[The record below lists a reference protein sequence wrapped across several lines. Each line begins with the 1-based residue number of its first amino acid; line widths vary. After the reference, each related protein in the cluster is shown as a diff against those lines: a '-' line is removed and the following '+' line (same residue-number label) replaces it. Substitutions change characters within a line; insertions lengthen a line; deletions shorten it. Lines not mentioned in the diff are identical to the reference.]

1 MNSLKAFWMRR
12 FLLPHK
18 IWEAGGGTIFPL
30 PPVPPRFRRPC
41 HHGSYPLVSRR
52 SSSIREL
59 MSHIDETKRRKRERK
74 KNMENTFSDCEVM
87 WNMKIRVRK
96 NICSRPKKT
105 AIIFFLLWH
114 DFFGGWFNLADTIC
128 CFINKLY
135 PTNHSDIM
143 SQTIIN
149 VGLARKDW
157 NE

>member
-1 MNSLKAFWMRR
+1 MRQKGEKERGKKYGKYIQWLWGDLK
-12 FLLPHK
+12 H
-18 IWEAGGGTIFPL
+18 ENQ
-30 PPVPPRFRRPC
+30 
-41 HHGSYPLVSRR
+41 S
-52 SSSIREL
+52 E
-59 MSHIDETKRRKRERK
+59 K
-74 KNMENTFSDCEVM
+74 KH
-87 WNMKIRVRK
+87 
-96 NICSRPKKT
+96 SRPKKT

-114 DFFGGWFNLADTIC
+114 DFLGGWFNLADTIC